1 MVCYCPRHA
10 WGVAAGWVLTLVTA
24 RCAGNEAPQN
34 TLRKQPQL
42 MLKVL
47 SVPES
52 SCWQI
57 CLLTPKDWFQRW
69 VQPLPEDV
77 GFCSIPARP
86 RKPAQ
91 RASGLPSWIPIW
103 SLGLTADPIVNK
115 ANLLSSAQ
123 FPVNLPSTPPFHPL
137 DRSSQCGCGKLC
149 GKMKRTESPVVAP
162 GMGWPRAQCLLA
174 FVLIYSPS
182 PKWVASGRMTILPT
196 LALKVNFAIFEK
208 VLRITLQN

>member
-24 RCAGNEAPQN
+24 RCAGNEASQN
-34 TLRKQPQL
+34 KLWKQPQL
-42 MLKVL
+42 TLKVL
-47 SVPES
+47 SVSES

-57 CLLTPKDWFQRW
+57 CLLTPKDWFQWW

-77 GFCSIPARP
+77 EFCSIPATP

-91 RASGLPSWIPIW
+91 QASGLPSWIPIW

-123 FPVNLPSTPPFHPL
+123 FPVDLPSTPPFHPL

-149 GKMKRTESPVVAP
+149 RENEEDRDSRGGPRYGTTMGPMPVGLCTHLQSQP
-162 GMGWPRAQCLLA
+162 QMGGIWE
-174 FVLIYSPS
+174 V
-182 PKWVASGRMTILPT
+182 TILPT